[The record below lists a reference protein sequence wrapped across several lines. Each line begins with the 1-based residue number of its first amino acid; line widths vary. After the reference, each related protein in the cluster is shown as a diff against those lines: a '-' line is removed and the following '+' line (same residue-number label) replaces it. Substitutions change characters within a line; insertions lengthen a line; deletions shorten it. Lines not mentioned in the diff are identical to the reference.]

1 MSELSEKDEEVL
13 ERLRQAE
20 KDSRAVPSGE
30 RRPVTNP
37 DKFSFP
43 VGLDDE
49 GKPFPGGRRGER
61 E

>member
-20 KDSRAVPSGE
+20 KDSRAVPPDE

-43 VGLDDE
+43 VGLDGD
-49 GKPFPGGRRGER
+49 GKPFPEGRRE
-61 E
+61 

>member
-1 MSELSEKDEEVL
+1 MSDLSEKDEEVL

-20 KDSRAVPSGE
+20 KDSRAVPADE

-37 DKFSFP
+37 DKYSFP

-49 GKPFPGGRRGER
+49 GKPFPEDAREGRE
-61 E
+61 